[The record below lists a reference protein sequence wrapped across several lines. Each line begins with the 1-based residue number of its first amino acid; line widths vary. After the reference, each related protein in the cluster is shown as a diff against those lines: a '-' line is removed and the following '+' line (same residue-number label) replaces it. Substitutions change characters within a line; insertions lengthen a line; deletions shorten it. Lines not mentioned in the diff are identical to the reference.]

1 MKSKSKSKRPM
12 FRGLRCFKK
21 IIRRSAKVAAPS
33 SADGAWEIGKLYII
47 RTVTYFQVGR
57 LTAVYPLELVIEDA
71 CWVADTERW
80 NETLLTGKV
89 REAEPFPDGKVIVGR
104 TAVVD
109 AAEWK
114 HPPIRTQV

>member
-1 MKSKSKSKRPM
+1 MKSKSKSKS
-12 FRGLRCFKK
+12 KK

-33 SADGAWEIGKLYII
+33 NADGAWEIGKLYII

-57 LTAVYPLELVIEDA
+57 LAAVYPLELVIEDA